1 MRTIQFTKNELTF
14 LFISVLKVLASNWT
28 TRLNNHRLLKQSKG
42 LTTSKRLYLKPIRP
56 KGSFLSS
63 QHFGRLN
70 SIIIKELSRTPLNPH
85 EK

>member
-1 MRTIQFTKNELTF
+1 MYNYILQSSIIKTIQS
-14 LFISVLKVLASNWT
+14 II
-28 TRLNNHRLLKQSKG
+28 
-42 LTTSKRLYLKPIRP
+42 SKRSYLKPIRP

-85 EK
+85 EKWLLNRNRICFGPVGSR